1 MGTVPLALLFT
12 AHRSGTPLVEIFS
25 RAFDPRRAPRF
36 SRYLLLLSQSLLP
49 RFLLGSPCLRRW
61 RIPSAQL
68 SRRDRFS
75 VHPAKCPSLLFLSG
89 RSFHRLPL
97 ARRDSLVLFRRSFW
111 DRRRHARPDNQC

>member
-1 MGTVPLALLFT
+1 
-12 AHRSGTPLVEIFS
+12 
-25 RAFDPRRAPRF
+25 
-36 SRYLLLLSQSLLP
+36 
-49 RFLLGSPCLRRW
+49 GSPCLRRW

-111 DRRRHARPDNQC
+111 DRRRHARPDNPCHVAFSLHLLLPFPSPSCRRQSRLLFLRDLWPLAL